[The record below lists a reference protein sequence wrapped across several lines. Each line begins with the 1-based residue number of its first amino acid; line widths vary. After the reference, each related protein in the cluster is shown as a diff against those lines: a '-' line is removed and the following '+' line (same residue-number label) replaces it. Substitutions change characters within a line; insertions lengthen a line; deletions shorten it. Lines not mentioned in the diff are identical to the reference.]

1 MAPTEFLQ
9 QFEKIEE
16 VVARYA
22 FKLSSVRS
30 PAEIYKEKTVE
41 IRGRIAQLWTSL
53 ELAPAPEKSSLQDS
67 IVKLGGQLKE
77 LEIKYEAGVQDEEKA
92 YNRALQEIADAL
104 RYELLEIIG
113 PTKIESYLRSISSEN
128 SDRQDSNNAAVTCQ
142 PHDATLQA
150 IGAKEACV
158 PKGMPENRHTSPTTT
173 PVSYK
178 RRRTSPEPMGRK
190 RRQFEKDDPRTKLGN
205 SLVSCPAVRSS
216 RRRTRHSHRRHGG
229 RGSTTDEDFE
239 GITNPDAGS
248 IYLAFWEKSKDW
260 FAVLLLPMQDLE
272 SVGISGS
279 IESLGLAEVLP
290 RCYCDKQDGFSWA
303 EGFNDGEPLVME
315 REFPVMYFDG
325 QDFPAKSAVGW
336 VSARDLRQ
344 FDVNNNNSLVSH
356 IRSVRKFLKTRAE
369 KRSPEHGLDGSKSEA
384 PDATERSSAVANNNP
399 LTPLK
404 DPRQLHKTQI
414 RVPGQDQEESSSLS
428 ATQPISPSDH
438 VAPYGSPTQRPSLPD
453 LRNEEEQPHRL
464 GLGDV
469 AIVCHELGRQLDE
482 PCNLSEPT
490 RTAALSNATQEIRQD
505 ADLVVIHCNERATGT
520 AAPGENMRAGLI
532 GSSGSEQALGDA
544 VCAPHPPPRESYPV
558 EPMTEPLKTPEFHAT
573 DTSLSSPSI
582 PNTSSAA
589 PTQPAPL
596 CVPQQHAQLEM
607 GGPYSNRPTI
617 NSTCPTT
624 EEGQQAHQAPDV
636 VKSSNETSDV
646 VVGMPHLRPV
656 PRDAGHPY
664 ISQTGA
670 LYNFEASKSIIVLPP
685 ISSMLEQGVNSH
697 LSQEPFNQAPPLTDQ
712 QSSFPASSVRV
723 NTNAPPPPLP
733 PPLLRTQPLL
743 TKHTTQSSAIQTS
756 SSQESNTQNAPTLPP
771 HSQSY
776 DSFHTRVASSSTT
789 PDQHRLTSSAGP
801 TSDSHGGCNA
811 QASCR
816 LDVTHPKGDWYKSLP
831 RDLTQYLEKYQ
842 QDHNLSLG
850 INGLRIQS
858 GHYTCP
864 FCSQPK
870 RKHYVRPAS
879 FSSHLARHWASLM
892 EKQ

>member
-16 VVARYA
+16 VVAGYA

-53 ELAPAPEKSSLQDS
+53 ELAPAPGKSSLQDS

-173 PVSYK
+173 PYK

-190 RRQFEKDDPRTKLGN
+190 RHQVEKDDPRTKLGN
-205 SLVSCPAVRSS
+205 SLVSCPAVRPS
-216 RRRTRHSHRRHGG
+216 RRGTRHSHRRHGDK
-229 RGSTTDEDFE
+229 RSITDEDFE

-344 FDVNNNNSLVSH
+344 FDVNNKNSLVPH

-369 KRSPEHGLDGSKSEA
+369 KRSLEQGLNGSKSEA
-384 PDATERSSAVANNNP
+384 PDATERSSTVANNNP
-399 LTPLK
+399 LTPLT

-505 ADLVVIHCNERATGT
+505 ADLIVIHCNERANGT
-520 AAPGENMRAGLI
+520 AAPGENMRAGLF

-544 VCAPHPPPRESYPV
+544 VCPPHPPPRESYPV
-558 EPMTEPLKTPEFHAT
+558 EPMTEPLKTPKFHAT

-582 PNTSSAA
+582 LNTSSAA

-607 GGPYSNRPTI
+607 GGPHSNRPII

-624 EEGQQAHQAPDV
+624 EEGQQAHQAPNV

-656 PRDAGHPY
+656 PCDAGHPY

-670 LYNFEASKSIIVLPP
+670 LYNFEASKSVLVLPP

-697 LSQEPFNQAPPLTDQ
+697 LSHEPFNQAPPLTDQ
-712 QSSFPASSVRV
+712 PSSFPATSVRV
-723 NTNAPPPPLP
+723 TTNAPSPPLP
-733 PPLLRTQPLL
+733 PPVLRTQPLS
-743 TKHTTQSSAIQTS
+743 TKLTTQSSAIQTS
-756 SSQESNTQNAPTLPP
+756 SSQGSNTQHAPTLPP
-771 HSQSY
+771 HGQSY

-789 PDQHRLTSSAGP
+789 PDQHRLTSPEGP
-801 TSDSHGGCNA
+801 TSDSHDGCNT
-811 QASCR
+811 QVFCG
-816 LDVTHPKGDWYKSLP
+816 LNVTPPKGDWYKKLP
-831 RDLTQYLEKYQ
+831 RDLTEYLEKYQ
-842 QDHNLSLG
+842 QNHNLSLG

-864 FCSQPK
+864 FCSQSK

>member
-9 QFEKIEE
+9 QFGKIEE
-16 VVARYA
+16 VVAGYA

-41 IRGRIAQLWTSL
+41 IRGRIAQLWASL

-173 PVSYK
+173 PYK

-190 RRQFEKDDPRTKLGN
+190 RRQVEKDDPRTKLGN
-205 SLVSCPAVRSS
+205 SIVSCPAVRSS
-216 RRRTRHSHRRHGG
+216 RRGTRHSHRRHGDK
-229 RGSTTDEDFE
+229 RSTTDEDFE

-336 VSARDLRQ
+336 VSARNLRQ
-344 FDVNNNNSLVSH
+344 FDANNKNSLVPH
-356 IRSVRKFLKTRAE
+356 IQSVRKFLKTQEE
-369 KRSPEHGLDGSKSEA
+369 KHPPEQGVYGSKSEA
-384 PDATERSSAVANNNP
+384 PDATERSSTAANNSP

-404 DPRQLHKTQI
+404 VPRELHKTQMP
-414 RVPGQDQEESSSLS
+414 VPGQDQEESSSLCP
-428 ATQPISPSDH
+428 TQPISPSDH
-438 VAPYGSPTQRPSLPD
+438 VALYGSPTQRQSLPD
-453 LRNEEEQPHRL
+453 LRTEEEQQHRL

-490 RTAALSNATQEIRQD
+490 STAALSNATQEIRQD
-505 ADLVVIHCNERATGT
+505 ADLVVIRCNEKANGT
-520 AAPGENMRAGLI
+520 AAPGENMRTGLF
-532 GSSGSEQALGDA
+532 GSSGSEEALGDA
-544 VCAPHPPPRESYPV
+544 VCPSHPPPRESFPV
-558 EPMTEPLKTPEFHAT
+558 EPITEPLETPEFHAT
-573 DTSLSSPSI
+573 DTSLSNPSI

-589 PTQPAPL
+589 LTQPAPL

-607 GGPYSNRPTI
+607 GVLTVNDPSLMLHVR
-617 NSTCPTT
+617 
-624 EEGQQAHQAPDV
+624 QQRRG
-636 VKSSNETSDV
+636 N
-646 VVGMPHLRPV
+646 
-656 PRDAGHPY
+656 
-664 ISQTGA
+664 
-670 LYNFEASKSIIVLPP
+670 
-685 ISSMLEQGVNSH
+685 
-697 LSQEPFNQAPPLTDQ
+697 
-712 QSSFPASSVRV
+712 
-723 NTNAPPPPLP
+723 
-733 PPLLRTQPLL
+733 
-743 TKHTTQSSAIQTS
+743 KHTKLQMWLRAAMRHHTSLSAC
-756 SSQESNTQNAPTLPP
+756 
-771 HSQSY
+771 
-776 DSFHTRVASSSTT
+776 HTCALCRVMLVI
-789 PDQHRLTSSAGP
+789 H
-801 TSDSHGGCNA
+801 
-811 QASCR
+811 
-816 LDVTHPKGDWYKSLP
+816 
-831 RDLTQYLEKYQ
+831 
-842 QDHNLSLG
+842 
-850 INGLRIQS
+850 I
-858 GHYTCP
+858 
-864 FCSQPK
+864 
-870 RKHYVRPAS
+870 
-879 FSSHLARHWASLM
+879 
-892 EKQ
+892 